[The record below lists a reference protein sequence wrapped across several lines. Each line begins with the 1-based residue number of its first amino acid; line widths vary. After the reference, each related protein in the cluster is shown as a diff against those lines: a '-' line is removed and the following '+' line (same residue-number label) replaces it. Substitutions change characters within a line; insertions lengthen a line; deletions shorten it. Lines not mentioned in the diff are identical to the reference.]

1 VRSRITRDTIRATGA
16 ATKLRR
22 APILVSA
29 SALPAGNAAVAK
41 KSDTV
46 KPIDAAIPTI
56 ITSGKRSPGAG
67 LAPMSRAAFEEN
79 NAERLTG
86 QEAGENVVGTRSN
99 LLERDSGIRESE

>member
-1 VRSRITRDTIRATGA
+1 
-16 ATKLRR
+16 
-22 APILVSA
+22 
-29 SALPAGNAAVAK
+29 VAK

-67 LAPMSRAAFEEN
+67 LAPMSRAAFEK
-79 NAERLTG
+79 RTMPIGLTE